1 MKGIF
6 DPRRFIIIIPARFN
20 SVRFPGKP
28 LAKVGGEEMVVR
40 VCRIATETGVRV
52 VVATDD
58 ERIKSCVESNG
69 YEAVMTSVD
78 HRSGTDR
85 IHEAFCK
92 LSTDAEYVIGLQGDE
107 PFITSSQ
114 LLQLMEGFI
123 SDDDNEIVTLVKLFN
138 KENGFEAL
146 FDPNLVKVTR
156 KNNGDA
162 LYFSRS
168 IIPYI
173 RGVEWKKW
181 LDEYL
186 FHVHIGVYGFTS
198 KVLGEVT
205 SLPRSPLEIAERLE
219 QLRWLEN
226 GYSIKTILTD
236 GESFGIDT
244 PEDLAK
250 AEEKLLLS

>member
-1 MKGIF
+1 MKNIGN
-6 DPRRFIIIIPARFN
+6 PERFIIIIPARYN
-20 SVRFPGKP
+20 SMRFPGKP
-28 LAKVGGEEMVVR
+28 LAKIGGEEMVVR
-40 VCRIATETGVRV
+40 VSRIASETGVRV

-58 ERIKSCVESNG
+58 ERIERCVESYG

-78 HRSGTDR
+78 HTSGTDR
-85 IHEAFCK
+85 IYEAFCK
-92 LSTDAEYVIGLQGDE
+92 LKSDAEFIIGLQGDE
-107 PFITSSQ
+107 PFIRSSQ
-114 LLQLMEGFI
+114 LMQLMESFTEAEG
-123 SDDDNEIVTLVKLFN
+123 NEIATLVKLFN
-138 KENGFEAL
+138 KDYGFEAL

-156 KNNGDA
+156 KYNGDA

-205 SLPRSPLEIAERLE
+205 SLSRSPLEIAERLE

-226 GYSIKTILTD
+226 GYKIKTILTE

-244 PEDLAK
+244 PEDLVK
-250 AEEKLLLS
+250 AEEKLLLR